1 MAMYLNG
8 AEKPT
13 ADNVN
18 EEVLGAISTTTM
30 LFESVAQIIM
40 LHPSDDAYEVLE
52 SALHKIAEVQQM
64 LACVPWAV
72 DSDSET
78 KADD

>member
-1 MAMYLNG
+1 MAMYMNG
-8 AEKPT
+8 SEKPT

-18 EEVLGAISTTTM
+18 AEVLGAISTTTI
-30 LFESVAQIIM
+30 LFESVAQILM

-52 SALHKIAEVQQM
+52 GALHKIAELQQM

-72 DSDSET
+72 DTPLRAEED
-78 KADD
+78 